1 MNVAMRRVGNL
12 RAPHRFNRWIFEGM
26 FLGWGALTSLVL
38 VAVLAVVTTVTS
50 EPFAILLVLAVF
62 TLVWWHL
69 LWISFERGSGV
80 R

>member
-1 MNVAMRRVGNL
+1 
-12 RAPHRFNRWIFEGM
+12 M